1 MSRKGGTRARDQKTL
16 SHFQDALISTL
27 LSLYRLAPTLARSLC
42 AILQRINESF

>member
-27 LSLYRLAPTLARSLC
+27 LSLYRLAPHFGPVALRDTSA
-42 AILQRINESF
+42 NK